1 MYLRDGFPGQRLRVL
16 PRPLVYAA
24 PNQPVLGRLL
34 VTDAGYFPRASAHG
48 RSRPQGAPEAV
59 VILCVSG
66 AGVVDLG
73 DTTVR
78 VDKGSAVVLPPGVRH
93 RYRAEARDPWTIWW
107 AHVMGA
113 DVPEFMTAILGDPA
127 NPLIPV
133 RNIFRSALALEDTV
147 QALETD
153 ETDASLLR
161 ASAAMWSLL
170 ASFASDRLRGP
181 AGNADRIG
189 LVQDYLRANLQT
201 KDTVTGLA
209 RMANLSTSHFSA
221 LFKST
226 TGVSVMEYLQR
237 LRSARARELL
247 TTTDAPIGEI
257 AASVGYEDPL
267 YFSRLFRRLNGMSAS
282 EFRRAQRGADV
293 DPVDDE
299 PEHRRWS

>member
-1 MYLRDGFPGQRLRVL
+1 MYLRTDSRDKDFACSP
-16 PRPLVYAA
+16 A
-24 PNQPVLGRLL
+24 PWCMPHSTNLVLGRLL

-113 DVPEFMTAILGDPA
+113 DVLEFMTAILGDPA

-133 RNIFRSALALEDTV
+133 RNIFRSALAPEDTV

-153 ETDASLLR
+153 EYDASLLR

-170 ASFASDRLRGP
+170 ASFASDRLSGGP

-221 LFKST
+221 PQ
-226 TGVSVMEYLQR
+226 EHHRR
-237 LRSARARELL
+237 LRHGIPPAVEQRAR
-247 TTTDAPIGEI
+247 P
-257 AASVGYEDPL
+257 
-267 YFSRLFRRLNGMSAS
+267 
-282 EFRRAQRGADV
+282 
-293 DPVDDE
+293 
-299 PEHRRWS
+299 